1 MKRRLFIGAALV
13 AVLAV
18 AGTTYAFAAS
28 RAATQTINACVS
40 HDGSVRIVTP
50 PDNQGCRKNE
60 TAVTWNTVGPVGA
73 TGATGAAGATGAT
86 GATGTTGAT
95 GPAGRDGRDGVS
107 SANPPDPDFVAGTVS
122 VTGQKQG
129 SFSQTP
135 IQVTGFSH
143 EIISP
148 RDPASGL
155 PTGKRQH
162 QPIVITKQLDATTP
176 LFLTALVD
184 NENLTNVTIT
194 LSEGGQQV
202 ATVQLT
208 NASISDYT
216 AHGTTEK
223 WSFTYQKIEW
233 TWLNGGITA
242 SDDWESPVGP

>member
-1 MKRRLFIGAALV
+1 MKRRLIIGAALV

-28 RAATQTINACVS
+28 RAATQTINACVDRAGQLRLVS
-40 HDGSVRIVTP
+40 SP
-50 PDNQGCRKNE
+50 ANCRKDE
-60 TAVTWNTVGPVGA
+60 TAVSWNTVGPVGA

-86 GATGTTGAT
+86 GIAGATGAT

-107 SANPPDPDFVAGTVS
+107 GASSADPDSVVATVS
-122 VTGQKQG
+122 VTGTKQG
-129 SFSQTP
+129 SFSQSP

-155 PTGKRQH
+155 ATGKRQH
-162 QPIVITKQLDATTP
+162 QPIVLTKQLDATTP
-176 LFLTALVD
+176 LFLSALVT
-184 NENLTNVTIT
+184 NEILTNVTIG

-202 ATVQLT
+202 ATVVLT

-223 WSFTYQKIEW
+223 WSFTYQKITW

-242 SDDWESPVGP
+242 TDDWESPTS

>member
-1 MKRRLFIGAALV
+1 MKRRLIIGAALV

-40 HDGSVRIVTP
+40 RDGAVRIVTP
-50 PDNQGCRKNE
+50 SDNQGCRKDE
-60 TAVTWNTVGPVGA
+60 TPVSWNTVGPVGA
-73 TGATGAAGATGAT
+73 TGATGAAGATGAS
-86 GATGTTGAT
+86 GATGAT

-107 SANPPDPDFVAGTVS
+107 ASNPPDPDSVAATVS
-122 VTGQKQG
+122 VTGAKQG
-129 SFSQTP
+129 SFSQSP
-135 IQVTGFSH
+135 IPVTGFSH

-176 LFLTALVD
+176 LFLSALVT
-184 NENLTNVTIT
+184 NEVLTNVTIT

-202 ATVQLT
+202 ATVVLT
-208 NASISDYT
+208 NATLSDYT

-223 WSFTYQKIEW
+223 WSFTYQKITW

-242 SDDWESPVGP
+242 SDDWESPTS